1 MAYARLDDPPPA
13 AAGLSPRADVIDRRP
28 VRAPTAPRIAALA
41 RLGGILL
48 ALLAPPTG
56 AIAADAQDLVEALR
70 TVAGSRP
77 GVRPTFAKGQCVR
90 GTYTPAAEVGQ
101 VTRSISFTRPWP
113 LVGRFSVGGGNPS
126 VPDATRTVLR
136 GFSIKLLSDGGETH
150 LLFENTPVHFARTVD
165 QMLAFLQVRV
175 PGPDGKPNPEAI
187 AAFAKANP
195 ETTRQAA
202 FVAGKPVPGS
212 YAGLV
217 YWGVHTF
224 TGLNADGRA
233 VPFKFKIVPRAGEI
247 TLSDAEATGT
257 RAIRRAASPARDR
270 TRSRSMCCPSASPV
284 RACSLKAARMA
295 VTRAGP
301 APFAASASARVSP
314 RLSTTSRVSVR
325 LRPEAGWVSARSV
338 MFSGTTRTSIA
349 WNGSRPVSAPAAVAA
364 ASAGAATRICES
376 SRCGASG
383 TAIRGPVSRA
393 SSDCLSTRAVTS
405 SSLRPGAS
413 SGTGVPASAE
423 RVIVT
428 VVPDG
433 SSTGSSATGA
443 TSPSAASWRVGSKGG
458 ICPST
463 ASPEDRL
470 VTSRTKG
477 WVRMIS
483 RAPTWWVTG
492 AENSSRS
499 EATSWRRTRRS
510 PRCPTTPCPSATW
523 AGPWRNVGLAGARSL
538 STDMRSAAPMRAAPQ
553 VAIRQLAQ
561 SQRRFSRRRSSG
573 VVTPWVGAATGLSDR
588 DLRRMGS
595 SPRGARP
602 PSSIRSPHAQARRFG
617 GECGLNEA
625 ATCAWRDA
633 RPLKKRTCRA
643 R

>member
-13 AAGLSPRADVIDRRP
+13 AAGPSPRADVIDRRP

-150 LLFENTPVHFARTVD
+150 LLFENAPVHFARTVD

-247 TLSDAEATGT
+247 TLSDEEAKGKPAQFLADALREELSKGPAGFDVVALLAGPNDDLGSDITQRWPNEDDRKAVTLGTIAVTGIEPNET
-257 RAIRRAASPARDR
+257 CDQGTFDPGQLADGIDAPKDEIF
-270 TRSRSMCCPSASPV
+270 
-284 RACSLKAARMA
+284 AARRTA
-295 VTRAGP
+295 YGIS
-301 APFAASASARVSP
+301 FG
-314 RLSTTSRVSVR
+314 
-325 LRPEAGWVSARSV
+325 LR
-338 MFSGTTRTSIA
+338 
-349 WNGSRPVSAPAAVAA
+349 
-364 ASAGAATRICES
+364 
-376 SRCGASG
+376 
-383 TAIRGPVSRA
+383 
-393 SSDCLSTRAVTS
+393 
-405 SSLRPGAS
+405 
-413 SGTGVPASAE
+413 
-423 RVIVT
+423 
-428 VVPDG
+428 
-433 SSTGSSATGA
+433 
-443 TSPSAASWRVGSKGG
+443 
-458 ICPST
+458 
-463 ASPEDRL
+463 
-470 VTSRTKG
+470 
-477 WVRMIS
+477 
-483 RAPTWWVTG
+483 
-492 AENSSRS
+492 
-499 EATSWRRTRRS
+499 
-510 PRCPTTPCPSATW
+510 
-523 AGPWRNVGLAGARSL
+523 
-538 STDMRSAAPMRAAPQ
+538 
-553 VAIRQLAQ
+553 
-561 SQRRFSRRRSSG
+561 SQ
-573 VVTPWVGAATGLSDR
+573 
-588 DLRRMGS
+588 
-595 SPRGARP
+595 
-602 PSSIRSPHAQARRFG
+602 
-617 GECGLNEA
+617 
-625 ATCAWRDA
+625 
-633 RPLKKRTCRA
+633 
-643 R
+643 